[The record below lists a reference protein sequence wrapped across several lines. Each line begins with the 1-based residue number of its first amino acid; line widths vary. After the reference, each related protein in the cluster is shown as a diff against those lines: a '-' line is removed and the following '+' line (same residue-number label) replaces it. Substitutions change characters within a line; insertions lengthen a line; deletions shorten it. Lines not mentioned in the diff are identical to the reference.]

1 MSVLKLLKIF
11 GVLIWWV
18 FSKQLAVQTFFFAI
32 EKKPKS
38 NTITRQSK
46 RSSVKAKK
54 KNNRKWKQC
63 LCVRVGGGE
72 KKSIWLESWDSLQV
86 LVSYCSDIIFVFILW
101 LYCIFLLNL
110 AIKKREKTEFI
121 IFGMTWMNIAEKAKR
136 ERRSKYVILDK
147 YLHWRMKTGSV
158 PTSFSSVRVNVFFW
172 HVFPQYWSRIH
183 CPLCV
188 SVSIENVFSLLFLEI
203 PENEMKNVC
212 CFFSL
217 VCSLFSS
224 SIARK
229 YYQYSTYENK
239 THTFCKNM
247 WRWWHYGTQQSIVSI
262 DCYHILFWFWF
273 LLPIMD
279 LFVIIFFTSTFFYA
293 TNGVF
298 SAAPIRRS
306 EVYSF
311 NLKCC
316 DTQL

>member
-1 MSVLKLLKIF
+1 
-11 GVLIWWV
+11 
-18 FSKQLAVQTFFFAI
+18 
-32 EKKPKS
+32 
-38 NTITRQSK
+38 
-46 RSSVKAKK
+46 
-54 KNNRKWKQC
+54 
-63 LCVRVGGGE
+63 
-72 KKSIWLESWDSLQV
+72 
-86 LVSYCSDIIFVFILW
+86 
-101 LYCIFLLNL
+101 
-110 AIKKREKTEFI
+110 
-121 IFGMTWMNIAEKAKR
+121 MNIAEKAKR

-316 DTQL
+316 DTQLYLHCVLIPFQFADAFAITTGTFCDAHSIVCRMFPSDRCFTVGKTSTWKALQKLWSGNCALRMKISYWSRSYLLTCYWECTIIVLSGRMEQKWQTFFSHL